1 MLTNNVEILK
11 RAKNEKYGVG
21 AYNFVNMEM
30 LQTIIQAAN
39 EEKSPLIA
47 CVTEGAI
54 KYMGWSY
61 LKAFIDVVKT
71 DCQVPVS
78 IHLDHGQTP
87 DVIKKCIEIGFTS
100 VMIDASHCDY
110 EENIKKTKE
119 IVDYAHKFDV
129 SVEAE
134 LGTIGGT
141 EDNVTAKHI
150 IYTDPEVA
158 KDFVEKTGCDT
169 LAVAIGTSHG
179 AYKFTEKTEL
189 NYEILEKITDKIDIP
204 LVLHGASSIPEEA
217 VNRINDNGGDIQKTC
232 GVDDD
237 SIKKA
242 IEHGISKVN
251 TDSDLR
257 LIWTG
262 SVREVFTTKPS
273 EFDIRKLIGPARAN
287 LVEYLKKRMQTLGS
301 SGKAWN

>member
-11 RAKNEKYGVG
+11 RATEGKYGVG

-30 LQTIIQAAN
+30 LQTIIQSAN
-39 EEKSPLIA
+39 EEKSPLIV

-61 LKAFIDVVKT
+61 LKSFVDVIKS
-71 DCQVPVS
+71 DCNVPVS

-87 DVIKKCIEIGFTS
+87 DIIKKCIEIGFTS
-100 VMIDASHCDY
+100 VMIDASHY
-110 EENIKKTKE
+110 SFEENIQKTKE
-119 IVDYAHKFDV
+119 IVDYAHQYNV

-134 LGTIGGT
+134 LGTIGGV
-141 EDNVTAKHI
+141 EDNVESKHI

-158 KDFVEKTGCDT
+158 HEFVEKTGCDT

-179 AYKFTEKTEL
+179 AYKFTEKTDL
-189 NYEILEKITDKIDIP
+189 NYEILKEIKEKVSIP
-204 LVLHGASSIPEEA
+204 LVLHGASSIPEDI
-217 VNRINDNGGDIQKTC
+217 VTKINKYGGDIKQSC

-242 IEHGISKVN
+242 IENGISKVN

-262 SVREVFTTKPS
+262 SLREVFAEKPS
-273 EFDIRKLIGPARAN
+273 EFDLRKLIGPAREN
-287 LVEYLKKRMQTLGS
+287 LVKYLKKRMQTLGS

>member
-11 RAKNEKYGVG
+11 RATEGKYGV
-21 AYNFVNMEM
+21 AAFNFVNMEM
-30 LQTIIQAAN
+30 LQTIVQAAN

-61 LKAFIDVVKT
+61 LKAFIDVIKS
-71 DCQVPVS
+71 DCLVPVAV
-78 IHLDHGQTP
+78 HLDHGQTP
-87 DVIKKCIEIGFTS
+87 EIIKKCIEIGFTS
-100 VMIDASHCDY
+100 VMIDASHY
-110 EENIKKTKE
+110 SFEENIQKTKE
-119 IVDYAHKFDV
+119 IVDYAHQYNV

-134 LGTIGGT
+134 LGTIGGV
-141 EDNVTAKHI
+141 EDNVESKHI

-158 KDFVEKTGCDT
+158 HEFVEKTGCDT

-179 AYKFTEKTEL
+179 AYKFTEKTDL
-189 NYEILEKITDKIDIP
+189 NYDILKKIKEKVNVP
-204 LVLHGASSIPEEA
+204 LVLHGASSIPED
-217 VNRINDNGGDIQKTC
+217 VVTKINKYGGDIKQSC

-242 IEHGISKVN
+242 IENGISKVN

-262 SVREVFTTKPS
+262 SVREVFAEKPS
-273 EFDIRKLIGPARAN
+273 EFDLRKLIGPAREN
-287 LVEYLKKRMQTLGS
+287 LVQYLKKRMQTLGS